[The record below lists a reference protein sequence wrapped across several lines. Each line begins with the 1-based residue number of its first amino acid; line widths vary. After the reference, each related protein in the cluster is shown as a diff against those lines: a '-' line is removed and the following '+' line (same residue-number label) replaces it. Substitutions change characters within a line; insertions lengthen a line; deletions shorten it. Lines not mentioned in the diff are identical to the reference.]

1 MHATQNTTQDF
12 LLPNVTIKKN
22 VVTLCDTP
30 VKYNAFLKK
39 LKIEASMAHLSCV
52 DLKQK

>member
-12 LLPNVTIKKN
+12 LFPNVTVKKN

-30 VKYNAFLKK
+30 VKYKAFLKK
-39 LKIEASMAHLSCV
+39 LKIEAHLSCV
-52 DLKQK
+52 DLKQKL